1 VLSGAG
7 VLVPAGEPAALARAV
22 DALLADPARRRLLGH
37 AARQRAVRQCSLD
50 RSVGAILALW
60 QDLGASPAAST
71 AASAPPAGESRCLP
85 PAQESHTVPPVPETH
100 KRKQV
105 R

>member
-1 VLSGAG
+1 MNAANGPVL
-7 VLVPAGEPAALARAV
+7 LALLV

-37 AARQRAVRQCSLD
+37 AARRRAVRQCSPE

-60 QDLGASPAAST
+60 QDLGARPAASEV
-71 AASAPPAGESRCLP
+71 A
-85 PAQESHTVPPVPETH
+85 TVPPVTETH